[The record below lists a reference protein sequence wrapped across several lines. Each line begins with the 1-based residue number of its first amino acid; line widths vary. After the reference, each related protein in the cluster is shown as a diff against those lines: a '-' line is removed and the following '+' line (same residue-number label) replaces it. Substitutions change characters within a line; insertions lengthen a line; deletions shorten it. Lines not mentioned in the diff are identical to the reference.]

1 MGEQVRLCR
10 VVQGVEFT
18 VDEQGV
24 LIRAL
29 ILRDALEA
37 YFGAADS
44 PQSWMRSYKTH
55 RDAIDCAAADSY
67 RADPS
72 QNIVVLSTNRPRDF
86 DHVRIDRQARRNK
99 SHEFDGDLP
108 GRRYLEPLSPA

>member
-18 VDEQGV
+18 FDKQGV

-37 YFGAADS
+37 YFGASDS
-44 PQSWMRSYKTH
+44 PQSWMRSYTAH
-55 RDAIDCAAADSY
+55 RDAIDCAAAASY
-67 RADPS
+67 RADSS
-72 QNIVVLSTNRPRDF
+72 QKIVVLSPSRPRDF
-86 DHVRIDRQARRNK
+86 DHVRIDRQVRRNEIHVSARR
-99 SHEFDGDLP
+99 H
-108 GRRYLEPLSPA
+108 